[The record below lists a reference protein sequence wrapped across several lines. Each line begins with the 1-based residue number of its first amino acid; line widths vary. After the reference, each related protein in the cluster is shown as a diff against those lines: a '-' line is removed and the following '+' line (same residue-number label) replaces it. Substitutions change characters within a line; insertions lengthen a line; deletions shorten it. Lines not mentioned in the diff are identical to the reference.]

1 MTPIEKLTQQ
11 YKDTKGGSQDDRLLR
26 KRQYYSV
33 REFCLQCNILNV
45 VEIETMEYDI
55 DNPVKDLLVSVEKP
69 INVIE
74 DKLYTHITDKEKV
87 LELLKNST
95 NIKETLYQIV
105 DNTSHNV
112 FKDKEFKS
120 YLAVTYK
127 KEFEEML
134 NEMCDMTCITSGY

>member
-1 MTPIEKLTQQ
+1 MTITPIEKLTQQ
-11 YKDTKGGSQDDRLLR
+11 YQDTKGGSQDDRLLR

-45 VEIETMEYDI
+45 VDIETMEYDI

-69 INVIE
+69 IDVIE
-74 DKLYTHITDKEKV
+74 DKLQTRITDKEEV

-95 NIKETLYQIV
+95 DIKKTLYQIV
-105 DNTSHNV
+105 DNTAGTV
-112 FKDKEFKS
+112 FKDKDFKS
-120 YLAVTYK
+120 YLALTYK

-134 NEMCDMTCITSGY
+134 NEMGF

>member
-1 MTPIEKLTQQ
+1 MTITPIEKLTQQ

-45 VEIETMEYDI
+45 VEIETMEYEI
-55 DNPVKDLLVSVEKP
+55 DNPVAVEKP
-69 INVIE
+69 IDVIE
-74 DKLYTHITDKEKV
+74 DKLHTRITDKEEV

-95 NIKETLYQIV
+95 DIKKTLYQIV
-105 DNTSHNV
+105 DNTPGTV
-112 FKDKEFKS
+112 FKDKDFKS
-120 YLAVTYK
+120 YLALTYK

-134 NEMCDMTCITSGY
+134 NEMGF